1 MHTIAVLSMTLALKC
16 LHIFQEVNV
25 LKNFLLIKN
34 YFWKELNVYFSDEQT
49 EFNWDMTELPVFFP
63 KHVAEN

>member
-1 MHTIAVLSMTLALKC
+1 MHTIAVLSMTLALKR

-49 EFNWDMTELPVFFP
+49 EFNWDMKELPGFFS
-63 KHVAEN
+63 KAHC